1 MPHLHHHHSVPRPL
15 SLAFTHPT
23 GMIEDSCLIL
33 HVTLP
38 GHCGALTYYLPV
50 CVV

>member
-1 MPHLHHHHSVPRPL
+1 
-15 SLAFTHPT
+15 
-23 GMIEDSCLIL
+23 MIEECCLIL

-50 CVV
+50 YLQA